1 MLSDDDYERLRHSF
15 GKLGWLLYPIYDRE
29 LLEADARASLV
40 VDIATD
46 LVKSQVLYN
55 ANGLPQ
61 EIILAVDDYAG
72 KRLVRGLTY
81 SYREFTQSL
90 EQKRL
95 TDEFWQ
101 EQIYHHNEDKAVKLP
116 PQPAWWRIYQAH

>member
-1 MLSDDDYERLRHSF
+1 MTGVQTCAL
-15 GKLGWLLYPIYDRE
+15 PI
-29 LLEADARASLV
+29 S
-40 VDIATD
+40 
-46 LVKSQVLYN
+46 
-55 ANGLPQ
+55 NGFPQ

-90 EQKRL
+90 GQKRL
-95 TDEFWQ
+95 TDELWQ
-101 EQIYHHNEDKAVKLP
+101 EQVCYLYHHSEDEVVKLP